1 MKMTLFSKRG
11 SGMPGIAISSFPCR
25 KPFRSPFSRRVNL
38 STHWHKLKRAAE
50 CFARK
55 PVVALQRRQASNWE
69 KKMTI
74 KVGDK
79 IPSATLMQMK
89 DGGPKPVKTDD
100 LFAGKKVVVFALP
113 GAFTPT
119 CSAKHLPGFIQHAE
133 RNSSDK
139 GVDAIACLSVND
151 AFVMGAWGEQQKAGD
166 KVMMLADGNGDF
178 TRALGLEMDGS
189 RFGMG
194 KRSQRY
200 SMVVDNGVVKELN
213 VEEPGAFSVSSAEHV
228 MKQL

>member
-1 MKMTLFSKRG
+1 
-11 SGMPGIAISSFPCR
+11 
-25 KPFRSPFSRRVNL
+25 
-38 STHWHKLKRAAE
+38 
-50 CFARK
+50 
-55 PVVALQRRQASNWE
+55 
-69 KKMTI
+69 MTI

-89 DGGPKPVKTDD
+89 DGSPQPVKTDD
-100 LFAGKKVVVFALP
+100 IFSGKKVVLFALP
-113 GAFTPT
+113 GAFTQT
-119 CSAKHLPGFIQHAE
+119 CSAKHLPGFVQHA
-133 RNSSDK
+133 DDLKKK
-139 GVDAIACLSVND
+139 GVDSIACLSVND
-151 AFVMGAWGEQQKAGD
+151 AFVMGAWGEQQKADD

-178 TRALGLEMDGS
+178 TKSLGLEMDAS

-228 MKQL
+228 MKQI